1 MILPFPDIKA
11 QQKQLASKFIKDSR
25 ASFAGKKKSGYLL
38 ITWSD
43 KDDVNVALYDS
54 GEITL
59 AEIEEYVDA
68 SLDVL
73 ADSMED

>member
-54 GEITL
+54 KEITL
-59 AEIEEYVDA
+59 AELEAYVDA
-68 SLDVL
+68 SLAVID
-73 ADSMED
+73 AEMEE